1 MPTKKFNLRSE
12 QIKSNLIEAIIAI
25 PASQD
30 KPMVVEIKQPG
41 RSLPQNALFHSIC
54 GEMAKSGFK
63 FAGKERSLEAWKV
76 ILISGH
82 SKATEGDGEVVAGIE
97 GELIALRESSAK
109 MSVKRMVSLV
119 EYAQAYCSMVGIKL
133 RDVTYSDYD
142 GGFQ

>member
-1 MPTKKFNLRSE
+1 MSTKKVFIIINDSVRNNAINYIKNISE
-12 QIKSNLIEAIIAI
+12 GFS
-25 PASQD
+25 
-30 KPMVVEIKQPG
+30 VEIKEKT
-41 RSLPQNALFHSIC
+41 RSNRQNALFHSIC
-54 GEMAKSGFK
+54 GELAKSGFK
-63 FAGKERSLEAWKV
+63 FAGKERSLESWKV

-119 EYAQAYCSMVGIKL
+119 EYAQAYCAMSGIKL

-142 GGFQ
+142 GVLR